1 MRKLL
6 FCVIMLLFT
15 FTANAQADVTK
26 FLGIPI
32 DGTKEEMI
40 EKLKEKGFQMAEY
53 NPNNNILEGEFN
65 GFNVNVHIVTNKNK
79 VCRIMVGDT
88 NTQSGNSIKTR
99 FNILCEQFK
108 NNPNYISLGD
118 DFKIPENE
126 DIEKEILINKK
137 KYEAIF
143 YQMVDIKSD
152 WYKQESKKYVDSL
165 YTSEQIAKMDTDAL
179 IDLTSKGLFYFLSK
193 KPVWFTISEYSGKYY
208 IAMFYDN
215 EYNRANGEDL

>member
-1 MRKLL
+1 MKKML
-6 FCVIMLLFT
+6 FVAVMLLFT
-15 FTANAQADVTK
+15 FIANAQADVTK

-40 EKLKEKGFQMAEY
+40 AKLKEKGFQMSEY

-65 GFNVNVHIVTNKNK
+65 GFDVNVHIVTNKNK
-79 VCRIMVGDT
+79 VCRIMVCDK

-108 NNPNYISLGD
+108 NNPNYISLGE

-126 DIEKEILINKK
+126 DVEREILINKK
-137 KYEAIF
+137 NYQAIF
-143 YQMVDIKSD
+143 YQRVDVNSD
-152 WYKQESKKYVDSL
+152 WYKSEFDKYIAPL
-165 YTSEQIAKMDTDAL
+165 YTSEQLEKLSSDELTNLAL
-179 IDLTSKGLFYFLSK
+179 KIISHFLSK
-193 KPVWFTISEYSGKYY
+193 KPVWFKISKYSGKYY
-208 IAMFYDN
+208 ITMFYDN